1 MMNSKGVSQAVAWV
15 LLVGLSISLTIFVGV
30 WLQDQSKDAIEGI
43 VSDSEIKGRCSNV
56 YFSAEKLCCD
66 GDPCTVGNIESIDFK
81 NTGSFT
87 ISKFKCNGDD
97 NVIGGSDGLVP
108 GEVQL
113 WQSLSTYCNNNIQSI
128 ILVPFVKI
136 EEEEH
141 GCAERTLTITC

>member
-1 MMNSKGVSQAVAWV
+1 MNRKGVSQAVAWV

-56 YFSAEKLCCD
+56 YFSAEDNCKWN
-66 GDPCTVGNIESIDFK
+66 DPDQIDNITFK

-97 NVIGGSDGLVP
+97 NVIGGEGGLAP
-108 GEVQL
+108 GEKYV
-113 WQSLSTYCNNNIQSI
+113 WQGLSTCNSNIQSI

-136 EEEEH
+136 ENEEH
-141 GCAERTLTITC
+141 GCAERTLTINC